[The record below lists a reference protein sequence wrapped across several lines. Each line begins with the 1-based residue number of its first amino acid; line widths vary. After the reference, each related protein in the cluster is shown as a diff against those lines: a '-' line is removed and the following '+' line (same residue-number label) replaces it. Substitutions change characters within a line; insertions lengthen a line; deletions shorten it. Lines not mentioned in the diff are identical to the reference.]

1 MLYFLLSICIS
12 YTILAHLYT
21 KPLLYRVSYV
31 FSFNSSMA
39 SLVTQWFNKVFSN
52 AQLVVLIVLLVAIVI
67 VLNVASDILTPLII
81 ALVLAYILDGAVDLL
96 KQWNLS
102 STLALTAVYLLF
114 IGIVLF
120 ILVVLLP
127 LMTVEITDFLR
138 DLPAIASRGQNLLL
152 QLPQTYPELIEERQ
166 ITSFIASLREEIAD
180 VGQSV
185 LSTLLVSIQ
194 GFITVLV
201 YLVLVPLLVF
211 FFLKDKDLLL
221 GWVAKL
227 LPRKE
232 NRALTTQ
239 VWQEANQKV
248 SNYIRGKLLEIMI
261 VWVVSWIVFAALGL
275 NYAPLLSFLVGI
287 SVIVPFLGA
296 AVITLPVAMVAYAQ
310 WGLSAEFVYLMIA
323 YTIIQFLDGNLL
335 VPFLFSEVVNLHPV
349 AIISAILIFGGIWGV
364 WGVFFA
370 IPLATVVNAV
380 LKAWPREPQLAS

>member
-1 MLYFLLSICIS
+1 
-12 YTILAHLYT
+12 
-21 KPLLYRVSYV
+21 
-31 FSFNSSMA
+31 MA

-52 AQLVVLIVLLVAIVI
+52 AQLIVLIVLLVAAVI

-81 ALVLAYILDGAVDLL
+81 ALVLAYILDGAVELL
-96 KQWNLS
+96 KQWHLS
-102 STLALTAVYLLF
+102 SPLPLIVVYLLF

-138 DLPAIASRGQNLLL
+138 DLPAIASRGQYLLL
-152 QLPQTYPELIEERQ
+152 QLPQTYPEFIEEQQ
-166 ITSFIASLREEIAD
+166 ITNFIASLREEITD

-194 GFITVLV
+194 GFITILV

-221 GWVAKL
+221 GWVAEL
-227 LPRKE
+227 LPREE

-248 SNYIRGKLLEIMI
+248 SNYIRGKLLEILI
-261 VWVVSWIVFAALGL
+261 VWVVSWIVFVALGL

-310 WGLSAEFVYLMIA
+310 WGLSAEFAYLMIA
-323 YTIIQFLDGNLL
+323 YAVIQFLDGNLL

-370 IPLATVVNAV
+370 IPLATVVNAI
-380 LKAWPREPQLAS
+380 LKAWPREPRLAS

>member
-1 MLYFLLSICIS
+1 M
-12 YTILAHLYT
+12 T
-21 KPLLYRVSYV
+21 
-31 FSFNSSMA
+31 

-52 AQLVVLIVLLVAIVI
+52 AQLVVLIVLLVAVVI

-138 DLPAIASRGQNLLL
+138 DLPAIASRGQQLLL
-152 QLPQTYPELIEERQ
+152 QLPQIYPEFIEERQ
-166 ITSFIASLREEIAD
+166 ITNFIASLREEIAD
-180 VGQSV
+180 IAQGV

-248 SNYIRGKLLEIMI
+248 SNYIRGKLLEILI

-296 AVITLPVAMVAYAQ
+296 AVMTLPVAMVAYAQ

-323 YTIIQFLDGNLL
+323 YAVIQFLDGNLL

-380 LKAWPREPQLAS
+380 LKAWPREPQPIS

>member
-1 MLYFLLSICIS
+1 
-12 YTILAHLYT
+12 
-21 KPLLYRVSYV
+21 
-31 FSFNSSMA
+31 MA

-52 AQLVVLIVLLVAIVI
+52 AQLVVLIVLLVAVVI

-96 KQWNLS
+96 KQWHLS
-102 STLALTAVYLLF
+102 STLALTSVYLLF

-152 QLPQTYPELIEERQ
+152 QLPQTYPEFIEEQQ
-166 ITSFIASLREEIAD
+166 ITNFIASLREEIAN

-194 GFITVLV
+194 GFITILV

-221 GWVAKL
+221 SWAAKL

-248 SNYIRGKLLEIMI
+248 SNYIRGKLLEILI

-296 AVITLPVAMVAYAQ
+296 AVITIPVAMVAYAQ
-310 WGLSAEFVYLMIA
+310 WGLSAEFAYLMIA
-323 YTIIQFLDGNLL
+323 YAIIQFLDGNLL

>member
-1 MLYFLLSICIS
+1 
-12 YTILAHLYT
+12 
-21 KPLLYRVSYV
+21 
-31 FSFNSSMA
+31 MA

-52 AQLVVLIVLLVAIVI
+52 AQLVVLIVLLVAAVI

-81 ALVLAYILDGAVDLL
+81 ALILAYILDGAVDLL

-138 DLPAIASRGQNLLL
+138 DLPAIASRGQTLLL
-152 QLPQTYPELIEERQ
+152 QLPQTYPEFIEEKQ
-166 ITSFIASLREEIAD
+166 ITNFIASLREEIAD

-211 FFLKDKDLLL
+211 FFLKDKDVLL
-221 GWVAKL
+221 GWVARL

-248 SNYIRGKLLEIMI
+248 SNYIRGKLLEILI

>member
-1 MLYFLLSICIS
+1 
-12 YTILAHLYT
+12 
-21 KPLLYRVSYV
+21 
-31 FSFNSSMA
+31 MA

-96 KQWNLS
+96 KQWHLS

-152 QLPQTYPELIEERQ
+152 QLPQTYPEFIEERQ
-166 ITSFIASLREEIAD
+166 ITSFIASLRQEIAD

-211 FFLKDKDLLL
+211 FFLKDKDLLI

-248 SNYIRGKLLEIMI
+248 SNYIRGKLLEILI

-380 LKAWPREPQLAS
+380 LKAWPREPQPAS

>member
-1 MLYFLLSICIS
+1 
-12 YTILAHLYT
+12 
-21 KPLLYRVSYV
+21 
-31 FSFNSSMA
+31 MA
-39 SLVTQWFNKVFSN
+39 SLVTQWFNKVLSN

-96 KQWNLS
+96 KQWHLS

-152 QLPQTYPELIEERQ
+152 QLPQTYPEFIEERQ
-166 ITSFIASLREEIAD
+166 ITSFIASLRQEIAD

-221 GWVAKL
+221 SWAAKL

-248 SNYIRGKLLEIMI
+248 SNYIRGKLLEILI

-296 AVITLPVAMVAYAQ
+296 AVITIPVAMVAYAQ
-310 WGLSAEFVYLMIA
+310 WGLSAEFAYLMIA
-323 YTIIQFLDGNLL
+323 YAIIQFLDGNLL

-380 LKAWPREPQLAS
+380 LKVWPREPQLAS

>member
-1 MLYFLLSICIS
+1 
-12 YTILAHLYT
+12 
-21 KPLLYRVSYV
+21 
-31 FSFNSSMA
+31 MA

-102 STLALTAVYLLF
+102 SMLALTAVYLLF

-152 QLPQTYPELIEERQ
+152 QLPQTYPEFIEERQ

-248 SNYIRGKLLEIMI
+248 SNYIRGKLLEILI

-380 LKAWPREPQLAS
+380 LKVWPREPQLAS

>member
-1 MLYFLLSICIS
+1 
-12 YTILAHLYT
+12 
-21 KPLLYRVSYV
+21 
-31 FSFNSSMA
+31 MA

-102 STLALTAVYLLF
+102 STLALTSVYLLF

-152 QLPQTYPELIEERQ
+152 QLPQTYPEFIEERQ
-166 ITSFIASLREEIAD
+166 ITNFIASLREEIAD

-201 YLVLVPLLVF
+201 YLVLVPCWS
-211 FFLKDKDLLL
+211 FLSERQRFIAQL
-221 GWVAKL
+221 GCQ
-227 LPRKE
+227 
-232 NRALTTQ
+232 T
-239 VWQEANQKV
+239 
-248 SNYIRGKLLEIMI
+248 
-261 VWVVSWIVFAALGL
+261 FAA
-275 NYAPLLSFLVGI
+275 
-287 SVIVPFLGA
+287 
-296 AVITLPVAMVAYAQ
+296 
-310 WGLSAEFVYLMIA
+310 
-323 YTIIQFLDGNLL
+323 
-335 VPFLFSEVVNLHPV
+335 
-349 AIISAILIFGGIWGV
+349 
-364 WGVFFA
+364 
-370 IPLATVVNAV
+370 
-380 LKAWPREPQLAS
+380 

>member
-1 MLYFLLSICIS
+1 
-12 YTILAHLYT
+12 
-21 KPLLYRVSYV
+21 
-31 FSFNSSMA
+31 MA

-152 QLPQTYPELIEERQ
+152 QLPQTYPEFIEERQ
-166 ITSFIASLREEIAD
+166 ITNFIASLREEIAD

-248 SNYIRGKLLEIMI
+248 SNYIRGKLLEILI

-380 LKAWPREPQLAS
+380 LKAWPREPLPVS

>member
-1 MLYFLLSICIS
+1 
-12 YTILAHLYT
+12 
-21 KPLLYRVSYV
+21 
-31 FSFNSSMA
+31 MA

-52 AQLVVLIVLLVAIVI
+52 AQLVVLIVLLVAAVI

-138 DLPAIASRGQNLLL
+138 DLPAIASRGQTLLL
-152 QLPQTYPELIEERQ
+152 QLPQTYPEFIEEQQ
-166 ITSFIASLREEIAD
+166 ITNFIASLREEIAD

-248 SNYIRGKLLEIMI
+248 SNYIRGKLLEILI
-261 VWVVSWIVFAALGL
+261 VWVVSWIVFVALGL

-380 LKAWPREPQLAS
+380 LKAWPRELQPIS

>member
-1 MLYFLLSICIS
+1 
-12 YTILAHLYT
+12 
-21 KPLLYRVSYV
+21 
-31 FSFNSSMA
+31 MA
-39 SLVTQWFNKVFSN
+39 SLVTQWFNKILSN
-52 AQLVVLIVLLVAIVI
+52 AQVVVLIVLLLAIIV

-96 KQWNLS
+96 KQWHLP
-102 STLALTAVYLLF
+102 STLALSVVYLLF

-127 LMTVEITDFLR
+127 LMTREITEFLR
-138 DLPAIASRGQNLLL
+138 GLPAIASRGQHLLL
-152 QLPQTYPELIEERQ
+152 QLPQTYPEFIEEQQ
-166 ITSFIASLREEIAD
+166 ITNFIASLREEIANIA
-180 VGQSV
+180 QSV
-185 LSTLLVSIQ
+185 LSTLRVLIQ

-221 GWVAKL
+221 HWVANL

-239 VWQEANQKV
+239 VWQEANQKI
-248 SNYIRGKLLEIMI
+248 SNYIRGKLLEILI
-261 VWVVSWIVFAALGL
+261 VWIVSWVVFAALGL
-275 NYAPLLSFLVGI
+275 NYALLISFLVGI
-287 SVIVPFLGA
+287 SVIIPFLGA
-296 AVITLPVAMVAYAQ
+296 VVITLPVVMVAYAQ
-310 WGLSAEFVYLMIA
+310 WGLSSEFVYVMIA
-323 YTIIQFLDGNLL
+323 YAIIQFLDGNIL

-370 IPLATVVNAV
+370 IPLATVVNAI
-380 LKAWPREPQLAS
+380 LKAWPREVTI

>member
-1 MLYFLLSICIS
+1 M
-12 YTILAHLYT
+12 
-21 KPLLYRVSYV
+21 P
-31 FSFNSSMA
+31 

-52 AQLVVLIVLLVAIVI
+52 AQLIVLIVLLVAAVI

-81 ALVLAYILDGAVDLL
+81 ALVLAYILDGAVELL
-96 KQWNLS
+96 KQWRFS
-102 STLALTAVYLLF
+102 SPLALISVYLLF

-138 DLPAIASRGQNLLL
+138 DLPAIASQGQYLLL
-152 QLPQTYPELIEERQ
+152 QLPQTYPEFIEKQQ
-166 ITSFIASLREEIAD
+166 ITNFIASLREEITN

-194 GFITVLV
+194 GFITILV

-221 GWVAKL
+221 GWVAEL
-227 LPRKE
+227 LPREE

-248 SNYIRGKLLEIMI
+248 SNYIRGKLLEILI

-310 WGLSAEFVYLMIA
+310 WGLSAEFAYLMIA
-323 YTIIQFLDGNLL
+323 YAIIQFLDGNLL

-370 IPLATVVNAV
+370 IPLATVVNAI
-380 LKAWPREPQLAS
+380 LKAWPREPQPVS

>member
-1 MLYFLLSICIS
+1 
-12 YTILAHLYT
+12 
-21 KPLLYRVSYV
+21 
-31 FSFNSSMA
+31 MA
-39 SLVTQWFNKVFSN
+39 SLVTQWFNKVLSN
-52 AQLVVLIVLLVAIVI
+52 AQLVVLIVLLVAVVI

-138 DLPAIASRGQNLLL
+138 DLPAIASRGQQLLL
-152 QLPQTYPELIEERQ
+152 QLPQIYPEFIEERQ
-166 ITSFIASLREEIAD
+166 ITNFIASLREEIAD
-180 VGQSV
+180 IGQSV

-221 GWVAKL
+221 GWAAKL
-227 LPRKE
+227 LPREE

-248 SNYIRGKLLEIMI
+248 SNYIRGKLLEILI

-296 AVITLPVAMVAYAQ
+296 AVMTLPVAMVAYAQ

-323 YTIIQFLDGNLL
+323 YAVIQFLDGNLL

-380 LKAWPREPQLAS
+380 LKAWPREPQPIS

>member
-1 MLYFLLSICIS
+1 
-12 YTILAHLYT
+12 
-21 KPLLYRVSYV
+21 
-31 FSFNSSMA
+31 MA
-39 SLVTQWFNKVFSN
+39 SLVTQWLNKVFSN
-52 AQLVVLIVLLVAIVI
+52 AQLVVLIALLAAIVV

-96 KQWNLS
+96 KQWHFPPA
-102 STLALTAVYLLF
+102 LALAAVYLLF

-127 LMTVEITDFLR
+127 LMTVEITEFLR
-138 DLPAIASRGQNLLL
+138 DLPRIASRGQQLLL
-152 QLPQTYPELIEERQ
+152 QLPQTYPEFIEEQQ
-166 ITSFIASLREEIAD
+166 ITNFIASLREEIAN
-180 VGQSV
+180 VAQSV

-211 FFLKDKDLLL
+211 FFLKDKGLLL
-221 GWVAKL
+221 HWVGNL

-248 SNYIRGKLLEIMI
+248 SNYIRGKLLEILI
-261 VWVVSWIVFAALGL
+261 VWAVSWVVFVSLGL
-275 NYAPLLSFLVGI
+275 NYAPLLSFLVGV
-287 SVIVPFLGA
+287 SVIIPFLGA

-310 WGLSAEFVYLMIA
+310 WGISAEFVYLMVA

-370 IPLATVVNAV
+370 IPLATVVNAI
-380 LKAWPREPQLAS
+380 LKAWPREVHPISYNKV

>member
-1 MLYFLLSICIS
+1 
-12 YTILAHLYT
+12 
-21 KPLLYRVSYV
+21 
-31 FSFNSSMA
+31 MA

-52 AQLVVLIVLLVAIVI
+52 AQLVVLIVLLVAAVI

-138 DLPAIASRGQNLLL
+138 DLPAIASRGQTLLL
-152 QLPQTYPELIEERQ
+152 QLPQTYPEFIEEQQ
-166 ITSFIASLREEIAD
+166 ITNFIASLREEIAD

-248 SNYIRGKLLEIMI
+248 SNYIRGKLLEILI

>member
-1 MLYFLLSICIS
+1 
-12 YTILAHLYT
+12 
-21 KPLLYRVSYV
+21 
-31 FSFNSSMA
+31 MA

-138 DLPAIASRGQNLLL
+138 DLPAIASRGQQLLL
-152 QLPQTYPELIEERQ
+152 QLPQIYPEFIEERQ
-166 ITSFIASLREEIAD
+166 ITNFIASLREEIAD
-180 VGQSV
+180 IAQSV

-221 GWVAKL
+221 GWAAKL

-248 SNYIRGKLLEIMI
+248 SNYIRGKLLEILI

-296 AVITLPVAMVAYAQ
+296 AVMTLPVAMVAYAQ

-323 YTIIQFLDGNLL
+323 YAVIQFLDGNLL

-380 LKAWPREPQLAS
+380 LKAWPREPQPIS

>member
-1 MLYFLLSICIS
+1 
-12 YTILAHLYT
+12 
-21 KPLLYRVSYV
+21 
-31 FSFNSSMA
+31 MA

-52 AQLVVLIVLLVAIVI
+52 AQLVVLIVLLVAVII

-138 DLPAIASRGQNLLL
+138 DLPAIASRGQQLLL
-152 QLPQTYPELIEERQ
+152 QLPQIYPEFIEERQ
-166 ITSFIASLREEIAD
+166 ITNFIASLREEIAD
-180 VGQSV
+180 IAQGV

-248 SNYIRGKLLEIMI
+248 SNYIRGKLLEILI

-296 AVITLPVAMVAYAQ
+296 AVMTLPVAMVAYAQ

-323 YTIIQFLDGNLL
+323 YAVIQFLDGNLL

-380 LKAWPREPQLAS
+380 LKAWPREPQPIS